1 MEHLEEGIFTVDKAK
16 TKIVGKTEEEVNQK
30 LKEFFDSKK
39 NYNPKA
45 SSKKAKLDNLGRF
58 YYEVSFDKS
67 QKEDDPSLVG
77 KLKRGAEVVKKGIGV
92 VKDVIS
98 QDQTTLK
105 SESEQELKKQ
115 MNKMSKKYDNI
126 HFGKIK
132 VDKDGN
138 FTVLVTYDKRD
149 AKAPVK
155 RASSTDRQSGDP
167 RISNI
172 QKQLSKLS
180 GDQLDKVEKYV
191 NSATK
196 TKTK

>member
-30 LKEFFDSKK
+30 LKEFFDNKK

-58 YYEVSFDKS
+58 YFEVSYDKS

-77 KLKRGAEVVKKGIGV
+77 RIKRGAEVVKKGVGV
-92 VKDVIS
+92 VKDIIS

-115 MNKMSKKYDNI
+115 MNKIGKKYNNV

-132 VDKDGN
+132 MDKDGN
-138 FTVLVTYDKRD
+138 FSVLVTYDKSDVR
-149 AKAPVK
+149 
-155 RASSTDRQSGDP
+155 STPKKLQQSDGDS

-180 GDQLDKVEKYV
+180 GEQLDKVEKYV

-196 TKTK
+196 PKTK